1 RDRHAAIDVGA
12 VTLKDRVLR
21 DADENV
27 QVARRRAVQADF
39 ALAGEA
45 DAGAVLDSG
54 RDADRQCLLTPDPA
68 LAAARA
74 ARLFDDGAGAAAR
87 LALGEGVDADGG
99 LLALE
104 RFLDGNFEVVAQI
117 AAAARAAGIAAAAAH
132 RPEHFLED

>member
-45 DAGAVLDSG
+45 DAGAVLNSG
-54 RDADRQCLLTPDPA
+54 RDADRQRLLTPDPA

-74 ARLFDDGAGAAAR
+74 ARLFDDGAGA
-87 LALGEGVDADGG
+87 LAGRAGA
-99 LLALE
+99 
-104 RFLDGNFEVVAQI
+104 LDGEKALLGADAAVALAG
-117 AAAARAAGIAAAAAH
+117 AATGRA
-132 RPEHFLED
+132 